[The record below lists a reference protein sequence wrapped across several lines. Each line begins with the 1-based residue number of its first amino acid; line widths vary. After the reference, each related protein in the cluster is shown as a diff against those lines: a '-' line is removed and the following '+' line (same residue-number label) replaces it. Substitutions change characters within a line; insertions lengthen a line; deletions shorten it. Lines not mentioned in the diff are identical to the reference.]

1 MIDLDVSLI
10 NSVYLRVVC
19 ERGIARELSDFFT
32 FKVPGYQYMPAYR
45 SKMWDGEI
53 RLYNIHTQEIYAGL
67 IYYIEKFALDRN
79 YSLALPIRSEF
90 KADTKKVRAFVEDF
104 LDVHSR
110 DKKLVL
116 HEHQAE
122 AIHHALEQERCLLLS
137 PTASGKSLIVYSL
150 VRFYL
155 DKIPKNKKIL
165 IVVPTVSLVEQMVS
179 DFADY
184 SSTNEWNAVANC
196 HKILGGAEKITGKR
210 VVVST
215 WQSIFRQN
223 EKYFEQFSAVIG
235 DEAHLFKSKSLCAI
249 MTKLKTCPYRIG
261 TTGTL
266 DGTTTHKL
274 VLEGLFGRAY
284 EVAKT
289 KELMDKK
296 ILSPLKID
304 CLVLDYPTEIREM
317 AKRAKYP
324 DEMKWIVGS
333 KERNQFIVDLC
344 KSLKG
349 NTLVLFQFVEG
360 HGKILNTLMESCVP
374 STRKVFF
381 VYGDTEAKERER
393 IRAIVE
399 TESDAIIIA
408 SYGVFSTGI
417 SVKRLHNIIFA
428 SPSKSR
434 IRVLQSIGRQL
445 RVAENKIIARL
456 YDIGD
461 DLSWKSWI
469 NHTYRHMKE
478 RMRLYDSE
486 GFNYRLVRIKIGE
499 PNGTKKEI
507 KHTSI

>member
-1 MIDLDVSLI
+1 MIDLDVSLV
-10 NSVYLRVVC
+10 NSVYLKVEC
-19 ERGIARELSDFFT
+19 ERGIARELSDYFT
-32 FKVPGYQYMPAYR
+32 FKVPGYQYMPSYR
-45 SKMWDGEI
+45 SRMWDGDI

-67 IYYIEKFALDRN
+67 IDYIEKFAADRN
-79 YSLALPIRSEF
+79 YSVSVPVRSYF
-90 KADTKKVRAFVEDF
+90 KTDVKKVRSFVEDF

-110 DKKLVL
+110 GKKLVL
-116 HEHQAE
+116 HDHQAN

-137 PTASGKSLIVYSL
+137 PTASGKSLILYSL

-165 IVVPTVSLVEQMVS
+165 IIVPTISLVEQMVS

-184 SSTNEWNAVANC
+184 SSTNGWNAVDMC
-196 HKILGGAEKITGKR
+196 HKILGGAEKTTDKR

-215 WQSIFRQN
+215 WQSIFRQH
-223 EKYFEQFSAVIG
+223 EKYFDQFGCVFG
-235 DEAHLFKSKSLCAI
+235 DETHLFKSKSMSSI
-249 MTKLKTCPYRIG
+249 MIKLKKCPYRIG

-266 DGTTTHKL
+266 DGTNVHKL
-274 VLEGLFGRAY
+274 VLEGLFGRAH

-289 KELMDKK
+289 KDLMDKK
-296 ILSPLKID
+296 ILSSIKID
-304 CLVLDYPTEIREM
+304 CLVLDYPTTLREM

-333 KERNQFIVDLC
+333 RDRNQFIVDLA

-349 NTLVLFQFVEG
+349 NTLILFQFVEG
-360 HGKILNTLMESCVP
+360 HGKMLNTLMESCVP

-393 IRAIVE
+393 IRSIVE

-417 SVKRLHNIIFA
+417 SIKRLHNIIFA

-445 RVAENKIIARL
+445 RVADNKEIASL

-486 GFNYRLVRIKIGE
+486 GFDYRVVRIKIGE
-499 PNGTKKEI
+499 TNGTKKEV
-507 KHTSI
+507 KHTNN